1 MELVVIPQLAFLAV
15 AGIVGGLSLLIR
27 GFGAYRAAGLIEGT
41 STSTVA
47 SLAVGEVRVSG
58 GRRARRAIAHL
69 APPVGAVCLL
79 PVDDPRIEQPR
90 QPDAP

>member
-47 SLAVGEVRVSG
+47 SLAVGEVRVS
-58 GRRARRAIAHL
+58 
-69 APPVGAVCLL
+69 
-79 PVDDPRIEQPR
+79 
-90 QPDAP
+90 